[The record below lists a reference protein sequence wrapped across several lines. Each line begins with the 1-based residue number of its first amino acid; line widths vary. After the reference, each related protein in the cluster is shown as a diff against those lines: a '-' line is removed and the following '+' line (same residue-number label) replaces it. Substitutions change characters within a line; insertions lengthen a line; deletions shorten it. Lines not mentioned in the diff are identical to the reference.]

1 MLPLFY
7 HELFDKARLRLIRFT
22 LQVECEIASHVR
34 LGQTLDHL
42 LAAQVVPLIDR
53 LLKEILK
60 HRRIQLSIEA
70 QLNLFCRLDLVMLDA
85 ELFVEL
91 RIVGLRQVQVR
102 LFEWNLQLRVIPCL

>member
-1 MLPLFY
+1 M
-7 HELFDKARLRLIRFT
+7 
-22 LQVECEIASHVR
+22 QVESEIASHVR

-53 LLKEILK
+53 LLKEILE

-70 QLNLFCRLDLVMLDA
+70 QLDLFSRLDLVMLDA

-91 RIVGLRQVQVR
+91 RVVGLRQVQVR
-102 LFEWNLQLRVIPCL
+102 LLEWNLQLRVIPCL